1 MLIKW
6 HQDLCHV
13 LQLKSINLCLLCV
26 SEHQDKY
33 FKVTKRQYPDYEDT
47 LRALEE
53 TRMVAEEADQ
63 AIWEQKKQK
72 EMDELVQ
79 KVAGIELKVNS
90 QMIAKVF
97 RMFQRQKKEDQVCAY
112 VRAYAKKYLLHID

>member
-1 MLIKW
+1 M
-6 HQDLCHV
+6 
-13 LQLKSINLCLLCV
+13 

-90 QMIAKVF
+90 QMITKVVL
-97 RMFQRQKKEDQVCAY
+97 M
-112 VRAYAKKYLLHID
+112 L

>member
-6 HQDLCHV
+6 HQDLSHV
-13 LQLKSINLCLLCV
+13 LQLKSINLCLFYV

-90 QMIAKVF
+90 QMITKVVL
-97 RMFQRQKKEDQVCAY
+97 M
-112 VRAYAKKYLLHID
+112 L